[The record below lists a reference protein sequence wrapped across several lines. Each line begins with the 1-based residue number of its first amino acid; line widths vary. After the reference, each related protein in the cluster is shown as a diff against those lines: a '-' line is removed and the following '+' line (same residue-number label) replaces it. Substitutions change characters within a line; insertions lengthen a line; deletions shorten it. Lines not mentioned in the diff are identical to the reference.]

1 MSCLALYLTAPL
13 QSWGVG
19 AKFNERPTL
28 SFPSRSGILGL
39 LAAACGVDR
48 SDDAWLVRAAA
59 LKVAVRAYR
68 CADRGSDGMRLTD
81 YHTVG
86 GGYDALDKKKQPWEY
101 RMAVAK
107 AEGGVK
113 TELTHR
119 DYLLDAAFGVL
130 VSASDE
136 VECLVQEMA
145 RHLENP
151 VWGVWL
157 GRKCC
162 IPTEPVLVGVYSDE
176 ETAWS
181 AVSARASCRGRMAT
195 MASVE
200 VAPDDD
206 AREDA
211 LMDVPISFAR
221 RTFATRTVA
230 YPEA

>member
-1 MSCLALYLTAPL
+1 MTCLALYLTAPL

-19 AKFNERPTL
+19 AKFDERPTM
-28 SFPSRSGILGL
+28 SFPSRSGVLGL

-48 SDDAWLVRAAA
+48 SDDAWLARAAA

-68 CADRGSDGMRLTD
+68 REGRDSDGMRLAD

-86 GGYDALDKKKQPWEY
+86 GGYDSHPKGTWEY

-119 DYLLDAAFGVL
+119 DYLLDAAFGVMI
-130 VSASDE
+130 SASDDAE
-136 VECLVQEMA
+136 SLVQEMA
-145 RHLENP
+145 KHLENP

-157 GRKCC
+157 GRKSCV
-162 IPTEPVLVGVYSDE
+162 PTEPVLVGVYPDE
-176 ETAWS
+176 ESAWS
-181 AVSARASCRGRMAT
+181 AVSVRAARTERTASMAL
-195 MASVE
+195 VE
-200 VAPDDD
+200 VAPDDVE
-206 AREDA
+206 REDV

-221 RTFATRTVA
+221 RAFATRTVA

>member
-19 AKFNERPTL
+19 AKFDERPTL
-28 SFPSRSGILGL
+28 SFPSRSGVLGL
-39 LAAACGVDR
+39 LAAACGIDR

-68 CADRGSDGMRLTD
+68 REGRDSDGMRLTD

-86 GGYDALDKKKQPWEY
+86 GGYDAADKKTQPWEY

-130 VSASDE
+130 VSASGE
-136 VECLVQEMA
+136 AEYLVQEMVK
-145 RHLENP
+145 HLENP
-151 VWGVWL
+151 VWGIWL
-157 GRKCC
+157 GRKSCV
-162 IPTEPVLVGVYSDE
+162 PTEPVLVGVYPDE
-176 ETAWS
+176 ESAWS
-181 AVSARASCRGRMAT
+181 AVSVRAARRKRAASMAL
-195 MASVE
+195 VE
-200 VAPDDD
+200 VAPDDIE
-206 AREDA
+206 REDA

-221 RTFATRTVA
+221 RAFATRTVT
-230 YPEA
+230 YPEV